1 MLKPPKVDRRTVRR
15 PLRAVFVNV
24 RVAASGRG
32 NDGGR
37 RPGAFCAADGAGDRS
52 WRHAEAPPRA
62 YSPGMDWKTL
72 ASTFGAIF
80 VAELGDKTQLAAL
93 SMSAGSRAKWAV
105 FAGSALALIT
115 TSAIAVLAGSGVTR

>member
-1 MLKPPKVDRRTVRR
+1 
-15 PLRAVFVNV
+15 
-24 RVAASGRG
+24 
-32 NDGGR
+32 
-37 RPGAFCAADGAGDRS
+37 
-52 WRHAEAPPRA
+52 
-62 YSPGMDWKTL
+62 MDWKTL

-115 TSAIAVLAGSGVTR
+115 TSAIAVLAGSGVTRVVPAVWLRRIAGAVFIGLGVLYLVRPGD